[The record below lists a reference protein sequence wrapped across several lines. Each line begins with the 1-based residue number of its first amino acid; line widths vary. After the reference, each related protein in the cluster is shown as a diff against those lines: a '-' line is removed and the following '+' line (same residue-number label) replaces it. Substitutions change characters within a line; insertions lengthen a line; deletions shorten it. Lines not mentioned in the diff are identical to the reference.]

1 MTAGDIEYSSL
12 LGRKGWLWGNCR
24 LFAQARQCCVCLLLR
39 SLASW
44 LPLHCHRN
52 NGQTSSWGKIYYFL
66 LCFFPLIFVCSS
78 TISLL
83 QQHCAKWCYTRSQ
96 LQVAPR
102 DRSLVLAAR
111 VLLHWCCWGSLL
123 PFSPWQKLLRD
134 WRESYSCLSLPRLH
148 CIQAG
153 ESFLLHNIRM
163 FSSP

>member
-1 MTAGDIEYSSL
+1 MTAGDIEYSSS

-44 LPLHCHRN
+44 LPLHCQRT
-52 NGQTSSWGKIYYFL
+52 GIMDRLAVGVKISYFFL
-66 LCFFPLIFVCSS
+66 WFFPLILLCLS

-83 QQHCAKWCYTRSQ
+83 QQHRAKWCYTHSQ
-96 LQVAPR
+96 LWVAPC
-102 DRSLVLAAR
+102 DCSLVLLAR

-134 WRESYSCLSLPRLH
+134 WRENAIHVFPCQDFTAFKLVSL
-148 CIQAG
+148 
-153 ESFLLHNIRM
+153 FL
-163 FSSP
+163 P